1 MYEMDEL
8 LRRDIAE
15 HYDCSCWENVTGIIW
30 ENGTP
35 WQLIKFERDVE
46 YYGTMW
52 RCLIITKLV
61 YDPDDIPGVDDSEDV
76 FSSAFELCH
85 IDGSRYNH
93 Q

>member
-1 MYEMDEL
+1 MHEMDEL

-15 HYDCSCWENVTGIIW
+15 HYDCGCWENVTGIIW

-46 YYGTMW
+46 YYGAMW

-61 YDPDDIPGVDDSEDV
+61 YVFYQHAKQYPLKSSLLAQEDI
-76 FSSAFELCH
+76 
-85 IDGSRYNH
+85 
-93 Q
+93 